1 MNSGKSISA
10 GQRPLQLAQLKQ
22 DQISR
27 LPASPPSGSSMARL
41 IIWRGENVDSSRLM
55 GQLPV
60 HKPHSMQ

>member
-10 GQRPLQLAQLKQ
+10 GQRPLQLAQLRQ
-22 DQISR
+22 AQISR
-27 LPASPPSGSSMARL
+27 LLISPSSGSSTARL
-41 IIWRGENVDSSRLM
+41 IIWRGEKVDSSRLT